1 MPFRYS
7 QLIWSLPVWW
17 KWKVVWRDDD
27 DMYVVANVLCAVL
40 GGADIF
46 SVSGARG
53 EDKGNEFE

>member
-1 MPFRYS
+1 
-7 QLIWSLPVWW
+7 
-17 KWKVVWRDDD
+17 
-27 DMYVVANVLCAVL
+27 MYVVANVLCAVL